1 MMEEREMKGLS
12 GEAQQA
18 LDTLLAQWTQRHALP
33 TQRAELI
40 RQAAL
45 QAADA
50 PQPELTYEWWNHLFS
65 GLRIVLEQST
75 RLPAPDSLTFS
86 AAWFTTPGLGGM
98 NKPKRA
104 YAPAR

>member
-45 QAADA
+45 
-50 PQPELTYEWWNHLFS
+50 
-65 GLRIVLEQST
+65 
-75 RLPAPDSLTFS
+75 
-86 AAWFTTPGLGGM
+86 
-98 NKPKRA
+98 
-104 YAPAR
+104 